1 MSHTNFL
8 VRRCLAIFALLVYLL
23 SGPAC
28 AFLGPSGTQPGPASG
43 LLPAATPLPPPP
55 ETLVNFHVQVPEN
68 TPAEQTVYL
77 TLLDEVTGLALNARH
92 YAMLPDPASP
102 GSYTLSLPFLIGSMV
117 QYRYERQPA
126 RQAAAPTVMEHSS
139 DGRAVRYRLLHVD
152 GPGNVW
158 DIISR
163 WTDTPY
169 TWLNGRIT
177 GQAVDKITGQPI
189 PDLLIAA
196 GGRQTL
202 TRADGWFT
210 LEGLPP
216 GVHNLVAFAMDG
228 AYVTYQQGAQVAPD
242 STTPAPLLLDESSW
256 VNVVFVASLPPDTPP
271 IVPVRL
277 AGSLAQL
284 GNTFAN
290 LSGGVSELTSRMP
303 VLSALPDGRY
313 SLTLSL
319 PVGADIRYKYTLG
332 DGFWNAEHAANGDF
346 QLRQLIV
353 KPDQGIVQD
362 SVKSWKTGK
371 NASLTVDLTA
381 LQAVNPEDQVYLQIN
396 PSFGWMEPLPM
407 WPIGNNR
414 WAYILFGP
422 LDQTDQVLY
431 RYCRNAQCDS
441 LAQVQTDSGST
452 VIEQTVKTNS
462 KAQELHDSVAAWTQF
477 AQPVER
483 AVFATATINPH
494 GQTFIAGIETST
506 GYHPSWLARLPVGL
520 DDVQNLRANW
530 MLVTPTWTY
539 QRQAP
544 PDFEPVPGSD
554 PTWPELL
561 QNVQLSRERGL
572 QVALFP
578 TPRFAINIDQWW
590 QTAPRDQVWWERWFE
605 TYRAFILHHA
615 SLATHS
621 GAQALVLGGE
631 WIKPALPGGI
641 LSDGSPSGVPAD
653 AEIRWR
659 SLLAEVRNYFSG
671 TILWA
676 MDYKDIQNPPAFVD
690 SVDQLY
696 LLISA
701 PLATAAGADQAS
713 LDLEATR
720 ILDEEIWP
728 SQIMLEKPVILGLY
742 YPSAAG
748 SLSGCIPDGQSN
760 CVDPQRLAPPNLD
773 IPAVQLDLQA
783 QVSAYSAFLTTVN
796 DRSWVSGLVS
806 RGYYPPAVLLDKSAS
821 LHGKPASEVLRYWFA
836 ELLGTPLSQAIDF

>member
-1 MSHTNFL
+1 M
-8 VRRCLAIFALLVYLL
+8 
-23 SGPAC
+23 
-28 AFLGPSGTQPGPASG
+28 
-43 LLPAATPLPPPP
+43 
-55 ETLVNFHVQVPEN
+55 
-68 TPAEQTVYL
+68 
-77 TLLDEVTGLALNARH
+77 
-92 YAMLPDPASP
+92 
-102 GSYTLSLPFLIGSMV
+102 
-117 QYRYERQPA
+117 
-126 RQAAAPTVMEHSS
+126 
-139 DGRAVRYRLLHVD
+139 
-152 GPGNVW
+152 
-158 DIISR
+158 
-163 WTDTPY
+163 
-169 TWLNGRIT
+169 
-177 GQAVDKITGQPI
+177 
-189 PDLLIAA
+189 
-196 GGRQTL
+196 
-202 TRADGWFT
+202 
-210 LEGLPP
+210 
-216 GVHNLVAFAMDG
+216 
-228 AYVTYQQGAQVAPD
+228 
-242 STTPAPLLLDESSW
+242 
-256 VNVVFVASLPPDTPP
+256 
-271 IVPVRL
+271 
-277 AGSLAQL
+277 
-284 GNTFAN
+284 
-290 LSGGVSELTSRMP
+290 
-303 VLSALPDGRY
+303 
-313 SLTLSL
+313 
-319 PVGADIRYKYTLG
+319 
-332 DGFWNAEHAANGDF
+332 
-346 QLRQLIV
+346 
-353 KPDQGIVQD
+353 
-362 SVKSWKTGK
+362 
-371 NASLTVDLTA
+371 
-381 LQAVNPEDQVYLQIN
+381 
-396 PSFGWMEPLPM
+396 
-407 WPIGNNR
+407 
-414 WAYILFGP
+414 
-422 LDQTDQVLY
+422 
-431 RYCRNAQCDS
+431 
-441 LAQVQTDSGST
+441 
-452 VIEQTVKTNS
+452 
-462 KAQELHDSVAAWTQF
+462 
-477 AQPVER
+477 
-483 AVFATATINPH
+483 
-494 GQTFIAGIETST
+494 
-506 GYHPSWLARLPVGL
+506 
-520 DDVQNLRANW
+520 
-530 MLVTPTWTY
+530 
-539 QRQAP
+539 
-544 PDFEPVPGSD
+544 
-554 PTWPELL
+554 
-561 QNVQLSRERGL
+561 
-572 QVALFP
+572 ALFP